1 MLSLPERFSISSIKS
16 PEFVK
21 NMHQI
26 KRDKKAK
33 EFVVKCTDEEMKQ
46 FITED

>member
-1 MLSLPERFSISSIKS
+1 
-16 PEFVK
+16 
-21 NMHQI
+21 MHQI